1 MHSIGPHHTSE
12 LLQDGV
18 GMDPNPG
25 LPVDHGSL
33 SQRRPGQAEKQRSE
47 SFRDELAKEMWAQY
61 QAVLQERGEDGTQE
75 YLHSGDNE
83 GQH

>member
-1 MHSIGPHHTSE
+1 MHDPGDVDE

-18 GMDPNPG
+18 GG

-33 SQRRPGQAEKQRSE
+33 SQRSPGQAEKQRSE

-61 QAVLQERGEDGTQE
+61 QAVLQERGEGGTQE